1 MRQKQIQDLKDSGTA
16 VQSVDNKN
24 NKQERQVVVTAG
36 KIRIQVSKGADRGQT
51 NR

>member
-24 NKQERQVVVTAG
+24 KQERQVVVTAV
-36 KIRIQVSKGADRGQT
+36 K
-51 NR
+51 